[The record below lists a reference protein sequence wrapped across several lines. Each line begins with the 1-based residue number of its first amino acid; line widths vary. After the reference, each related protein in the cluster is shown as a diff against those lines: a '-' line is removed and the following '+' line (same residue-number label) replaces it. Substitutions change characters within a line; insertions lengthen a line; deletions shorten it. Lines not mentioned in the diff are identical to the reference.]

1 MVLDPGLTAAYVVLA
16 AALAFSPGPD
26 VMFVIAN
33 GMRHKA
39 RGAIASAFGI
49 GAGSFLHAVL
59 AAAGVSA
66 VIAAS
71 PVAFDIMKF
80 AGALYLAW
88 LGIQAIRSFL
98 KHSGPVDRAGAAVDV
113 SVRQVFLR
121 GFLTNI
127 LNPKVIVFYLALL
140 PQFVNVSLGH
150 VGLQVF
156 LLGCIHNAIGLGFLI
171 VVGLAAGKASGWL
184 MRTSAGRWLDG
195 IAGLFFL
202 GLAAR
207 LAFTGRANG

>member
-1 MVLDPGLTAAYVVLA
+1 MLLDPTLTAAYIVLA

-26 VMFVIAN
+26 VMFVVAN

-39 RGAIASAFGI
+39 KGAIASALGI
-49 GAGSFLHAVL
+49 GAGSFLHAIL
-59 AAAGVSA
+59 AAVGVSA

-71 PVAFDIMKF
+71 PVAFQIMKI

-88 LGIQAIRSFL
+88 LGVQAIRSFL
-98 KHSGPVDRAGAAVDV
+98 RNSGSANLMQKIQEV
-113 SVRQVFLR
+113 SAWQVFLR

-140 PQFVNVSLGH
+140 PQFVNVELGH

-156 LLGCIHNAIGLGFLI
+156 LLGCIHNVIGLSFLI
-171 VVGLAAGKASGWL
+171 VVGLAAGKASGWIA
-184 MRTSAGRWLDG
+184 RTSVGRWLDG
-195 IAGLFFL
+195 IAGVFFL

-207 LAFTGRANG
+207 LALTGRPNG

>member
-1 MVLDPGLTAAYVVLA
+1 MLLDPTLTAAYIVLA

-26 VMFVIAN
+26 VMFVVAN

-39 RGAIASAFGI
+39 RGAIASALGI

-71 PVAFDIMKF
+71 PVAFDVMKV

-88 LGIQAIRSFL
+88 LGLQAIRSFL
-98 KHSGPVDRAGAAVDV
+98 RNSGTANLAQNIQEV
-113 SVRQVFLR
+113 STRQVFLR

-140 PQFVNVSLGH
+140 PQFVSVDLGH

-156 LLGCIHNAIGLGFLI
+156 LLGCIHNVIGLSFLI
-171 VVGLAAGKASGWL
+171 SVGLAAGRASGWIAK
-184 MRTSAGRWLDG
+184 TSLGRWLDG
-195 IAGLFFL
+195 IAGVFFL

-207 LAFTGRANG
+207 LALTSSPND

>member
-1 MVLDPGLTAAYVVLA
+1 MLLDPTLTAAYIVLA

-26 VMFVIAN
+26 VMFVVAN

-39 RGAIASAFGI
+39 KGAIASALGI
-49 GAGSFLHAVL
+49 AAGSLLHAIL
-59 AAAGVSA
+59 AAVGISA

-71 PVAFDIMKF
+71 PVAFEIMKI
-80 AGALYLAW
+80 AGAIYLAW

-98 KHSGPVDRAGAAVDV
+98 RNSGAANLNEKVQAV
-113 SVRQVFLR
+113 SAWQVFLR

-140 PQFVNVSLGH
+140 PQFVSVQLGH

-156 LLGCIHNAIGLGFLI
+156 LLGCIHNVIGLSFLI
-171 VVGLAAGKASGWL
+171 AVGLAAGKASGWIA
-184 MRTSAGRWLDG
+184 RTSLGRWLDG
-195 IAGLFFL
+195 IAGVFFL

-207 LAFTGRANG
+207 LALTGRPNG

>member
-1 MVLDPGLTAAYVVLA
+1 MLDPNLTAAYIVLA

-26 VMFVIAN
+26 TMFVVAN

-39 RGAIASAFGI
+39 KGAIASALGI

-71 PVAFDIMKF
+71 PVAFETMKI

-88 LGIQAIRSFL
+88 LGVQAIRAFL
-98 KHSGPVDRAGAAVDV
+98 RNDGSAALAQNIGEI
-113 SVRQVFLR
+113 SARHVFLR

-140 PQFVNVSLGH
+140 PQFVSVPLGH

-156 LLGCIHNAIGLGFLI
+156 LLGCIHNAIGLSFLLA
-171 VVGLAAGKASGWL
+171 VGLAAGKASGWL
-184 MRTSAGRWLDG
+184 ARTSFGRWLDG
-195 IAGLFFL
+195 IAGVFFI

-207 LAFTGRANG
+207 LALTGRPND

>member
-1 MVLDPGLTAAYVVLA
+1 MVLDPSLTAAYVVLA
-16 AALAFSPGPD
+16 AALALSPGPD

-39 RGAIASAFGI
+39 GGAIAAALGI
-49 GAGSFLHAVL
+49 GAGSLLHA
-59 AAAGVSA
+59 AAAAVGVSA

-71 PVAFDIMKF
+71 PLAFDAMRV

-88 LGIQAIRSFL
+88 LGIQAIRAFMSNTV
-98 KHSGPVDRAGAAVDV
+98 SGQAAPQAGDV
-113 SVRQVFLR
+113 SAARVFLR
-121 GFLTNI
+121 GFLTNL

-140 PQFVNVSLGH
+140 PQFVNVDLGN

-156 LLGCIHNAIGLGFLI
+156 LLGCIHNVMGLSFL
-171 VVGLAAGKASGWL
+171 VLVGLAAGKASAWIA
-184 MRTSAGRWLDG
+184 RTGIGRWLDG

-207 LAFTGRANG
+207 LALTGRPGD

>member
-1 MVLDPGLTAAYVVLA
+1 MLLDPTLTTAYIVLA

-26 VMFVIAN
+26 VMFVVAN

-39 RGAIASAFGI
+39 SGAIASGLGI
-49 GAGSFLHAVL
+49 AAGSFFHAIL

-71 PVAFDIMKF
+71 PVAFEAMKI

-88 LGIQAIRSFL
+88 LGVQALKSFL
-98 KHSGPVDRAGAAVDV
+98 RNSGSAKFAGRAEAV
-113 SVRQVFLR
+113 SAGRVFLR
-121 GFLTNI
+121 GFTTNI

-140 PQFVNVSLGH
+140 PQFVNVQLGH

-156 LLGCIHNAIGLGFLI
+156 LLGCIHNVIGLSFLI
-171 VVGLAAGKASGWL
+171 AVGLAAGKASGWIAG
-184 MRTSAGRWLDG
+184 TSVGRWLDG
-195 IAGLFFL
+195 IAGVFFL

-207 LAFTGRANG
+207 LALTGRASD

>member
-1 MVLDPGLTAAYVVLA
+1 MLLDPTLTAAYIVLA
-16 AALAFSPGPD
+16 AALALSPGPD
-26 VMFVIAN
+26 VMFVVAN

-39 RGAIASAFGI
+39 KGAIASALGI
-49 GAGSFLHAVL
+49 GAGSLFHT
-59 AAAGVSA
+59 AAAAVGISA

-71 PVAFDIMKF
+71 PLAFDAMRI

-88 LGIQAIRSFL
+88 LGVQAIRAFMSSTG
-98 KHSGPVDRAGAAVDV
+98 SGQAIHHVGNV
-113 SVRQVFLR
+113 SAWHVFLR
-121 GFLTNI
+121 GFLTNV

-140 PQFVNVSLGH
+140 PQFVSVELGN

-156 LLGCIHNAIGLGFLI
+156 LLGCIHNVLGLSFLI
-171 VVGLAAGKASGWL
+171 IVGLAAGKASAWMARSGV
-184 MRTSAGRWLDG
+184 GRWLDG

-207 LAFTGRANG
+207 LALTGRTSD